1 MIHFVRDL
9 AQLVTHS
16 PQTVDAL
23 TAQLGTLLPEADSPA
38 VLIAA
43 SDPRLRQV
51 RIARL
56 PDGSPFT
63 IGLTFA
69 HAMPLGAFTAA
80 FGPYKTLARSDPDMP
95 WPVIFPD
102 IVRGKVADVS
112 LTAQVDGPLGQL
124 DQRDIAGVTLRIDQH

>member
-9 AQLVTHS
+9 AQLVTHRA
-16 PQTVDAL
+16 QTVDAL
-23 TAQLGTLLPEADSPA
+23 TARLGTVLPEGDSPA
-38 VLIAA
+38 VLIAP

-69 HAMPLGAFTAA
+69 HAMPLGELTAA
-80 FGPYKTLARSDPDMP
+80 FGPYKTLERSDPDMP

-102 IVRGKVADVS
+102 IVRGKIADVS
-112 LTAQVDGPLGQL
+112 LTVQVEGPLGQL
-124 DQRDIAGVTLRIDQH
+124 DQRDVAGVTLRIDQH